1 MASMRRTILR
11 AIERNP
17 RSWRS
22 VAYKPGENRVERRHR
37 ARKTRE
43 MKKKEGK

>member
-17 RSWRS
+17 NEWRG
-22 VAYKPGENRVERRHR
+22 VNDKPGENRIERRRR
-37 ARKTRE
+37 AAAAKSKGKE
-43 MKKKEGK
+43 KK